1 MESKSFMA
9 EQATQKDIAL
19 GTMLKELPSLSTILS
34 AYASFSA
41 MAMLFRTILNEM
53 LPERMQNYIASKI
66 YDFTAAYF
74 SSDFT
79 FIIEDR
85 WRAGDN
91 QMFRAAEI
99 YLPTI
104 IGPSSDSILVGSD
117 DSSDPTA
124 PPKRSIPVDC
134 RIKDNYDG
142 MRLEWTLSSIDPKKF
157 YVPPKR
163 FFSLT
168 CKKRD
173 RERVEQ
179 RYFPFINKTAQEI
192 INKSESLSIYTYD
205 QECSMWD
212 PTVFKHPATFETLAM
227 EPHLKEFIMKD
238 LDSFVERKEFF
249 ENVGRAWKRGYLL
262 YGPPGTGKSSL
273 VAAIANYM
281 RYDVYD
287 LQFQSVRNDSDL
299 RRILTSTTNRSI
311 LLIEDID
318 CSTKVS
324 HNRTKVKEKSEEE
337 EDDDEDRDETKRP
350 FSIDPGVTL
359 SGLLNFIDGLWSS
372 CGNER
377 IIIFTTNH
385 KEKLDPALLRPGRMD
400 VHIYM
405 GYCSPAGFRKLAAS
419 YLGIK
424 DDKLFGR
431 IDDLI
436 KSVEVTPAEVAQQLM
451 ISNEPKVAL
460 ESLIEFLNAKKD
472 IEEAA
477 EKENSIEEEEVTE
490 EMEVERQNSMLAE
503 SETRCIYL
511 T

>member
-1 MESKSFMA
+1 
-9 EQATQKDIAL
+9 
-19 GTMLKELPSLSTILS
+19 MLKELPSLSTILS

-104 IGPSSDSILVGSD
+104 IGPSSDIILVGSD

-124 PPKRSIPVDC
+124 PPKRSFPVDC

-350 FSIDPGVTL
+350 FSIDLGAYSTSL
-359 SGLLNFIDGLWSS
+359 MD
-372 CGNER
+372 CGR
-377 IIIFTTNH
+377 AVGT
-385 KEKLDPALLRPGRMD
+385 KE
-400 VHIYM
+400 
-405 GYCSPAGFRKLAAS
+405 S
-419 YLGIK
+419 
-424 DDKLFGR
+424 
-431 IDDLI
+431 
-436 KSVEVTPAEVAQQLM
+436 
-451 ISNEPKVAL
+451 
-460 ESLIEFLNAKKD
+460 
-472 IEEAA
+472 
-477 EKENSIEEEEVTE
+477 
-490 EMEVERQNSMLAE
+490 
-503 SETRCIYL
+503 
-511 T
+511 

>member
-1 MESKSFMA
+1 MA
-9 EQATQKDIAL
+9 TVWN
-19 GTMLKELPSLSTILS
+19 ELPSFSTLLS
-34 AYASFSA
+34 AYASISA
-41 MAMLFRTILNEM
+41 MAMLIRTILNE
-53 LPERMQNYIASKI
+53 LVPERMRNYITSKI
-66 YDFTAAYF
+66 YDLTAAYF
-74 SSDFT
+74 SSEFT
-79 FIIEDR
+79 FVIEDR
-85 WRAGDN
+85 WHASDN
-91 QMFRAAEI
+91 QMFRAAEL

-104 IGPSSDSILVGSD
+104 IGPSSDSILVGFD
-117 DSSDPTA
+117 ESSDPTE

-134 RIKDNYDG
+134 TITDDFQG
-142 MRLEWTLSSIDPKKF
+142 IRLKWTLSSIETKKY
-157 YVPPKR
+157 YVPNKR

-168 CKKRD
+168 CKKSD

-179 RYFPFINKTAQEI
+179 RYFPYINKTAQAI
-192 INKSESLSIYTYD
+192 LSKSESLNIYTYEQD
-205 QECSMWD
+205 CSKWE
-212 PTVFKHPATFETLAM
+212 PATFDTLAM
-227 EPHLKEFIMKD
+227 EPDLKEFIMKD

-281 RYDVYD
+281 RYNVYD

-299 RRILTSTTNRSI
+299 RRVLTSTTNRSI

-318 CSTKVS
+318 CSTKVT
-324 HNRTKVKEKSEEE
+324 NDRTKVEENCEEE
-337 EDDDEDRDETKRP
+337 ENDELKHPYGT
-350 FSIDPGVTL
+350 DPGVTL

-431 IDDLI
+431 IDDMI

-460 ESLIEFLNAKKD
+460 ESLIKFLNTKKD

-477 EKENSIEEEEVTE
+477 VEEKEKSDNEE
-490 EMEVERQNSMLAE
+490 QE
-503 SETRCIYL
+503 SEEK
-511 T
+511 

>member
-1 MESKSFMA
+1 
-9 EQATQKDIAL
+9 
-19 GTMLKELPSLSTILS
+19 MLKELPSLSTILS

-281 RYDVYD
+281 RYDIVA
-287 LQFQSVRNDSDL
+287 QKCH
-299 RRILTSTTNRSI
+299 IIEPRSR
-311 LLIEDID
+311 
-318 CSTKVS
+318 K
-324 HNRTKVKEKSEEE
+324 KGEEE

>member
-1 MESKSFMA
+1 
-9 EQATQKDIAL
+9 
-19 GTMLKELPSLSTILS
+19 
-34 AYASFSA
+34 
-41 MAMLFRTILNEM
+41 
-53 LPERMQNYIASKI
+53 
-66 YDFTAAYF
+66 
-74 SSDFT
+74 
-79 FIIEDR
+79 
-85 WRAGDN
+85 
-91 QMFRAAEI
+91 
-99 YLPTI
+99 
-104 IGPSSDSILVGSD
+104 
-117 DSSDPTA
+117 
-124 PPKRSIPVDC
+124 
-134 RIKDNYDG
+134 
-142 MRLEWTLSSIDPKKF
+142 
-157 YVPPKR
+157 
-163 FFSLT
+163 
-168 CKKRD
+168 
-173 RERVEQ
+173 
-179 RYFPFINKTAQEI
+179 
-192 INKSESLSIYTYD
+192 
-205 QECSMWD
+205 MWE
-212 PTVFKHPATFETLAM
+212 PAVFKHPATFDTLAM
-227 EPHLKEFIMKD
+227 EPDLKEFIMKD

-281 RYDVYD
+281 RYNVYD

-299 RRILTSTTNRSI
+299 RRVLTSTTNRSI

-318 CSTKVS
+318 CSTKVT
-324 HNRTKVKEKSEEE
+324 HDRTKVKENCEEE
-337 EDDDEDRDETKRP
+337 ENDELKHPYGT
-350 FSIDPGVTL
+350 DPGVTL

-419 YLGIK
+419 YLEIK

-431 IDDLI
+431 IDDMI

-460 ESLIEFLNAKKD
+460 ESLIEFLNTKKKD

-477 EKENSIEEEEVTE
+477 VEEKEKSNNEEQESEEKQI
-490 EMEVERQNSMLAE
+490 ERQNSEFVE

>member
-1 MESKSFMA
+1 MA
-9 EQATQKDIAL
+9 TVWN
-19 GTMLKELPSLSTILS
+19 ELPSFSTLLS
-34 AYASFSA
+34 AYASISA
-41 MAMLFRTILNEM
+41 MAMLIRTILNEM
-53 LPERMQNYIASKI
+53 VPERMRNYITSKI
-66 YDFTAAYF
+66 YDLTGAYF
-74 SSDFT
+74 SSEFT
-79 FIIEDR
+79 FVIEDR
-85 WRAGDN
+85 WHAGDN
-91 QMFRAAEI
+91 QMFRAAEL

-104 IGPSSDSILVGSD
+104 IGPSSESIVVGFD
-117 DSSDPTA
+117 ESSDPRK
-124 PPKRSIPVDC
+124 PLKRSIPVGCTITDDFQG
-134 RIKDNYDG
+134 I
-142 MRLEWTLSSIDPKKF
+142 RLKWALSSIETKKY
-157 YVPPKR
+157 YVPNKR

-168 CKKRD
+168 CKKSD

-179 RYFPFINKTAQEI
+179 RYFPFINKTAQAI
-192 INKSESLSIYTYD
+192 LSKSESLNIYTYD
-205 QECSMWD
+205 QDCSMWE
-212 PTVFKHPATFETLAM
+212 PAVFKHPATFDTLAM
-227 EPHLKEFIMKD
+227 EPDLKEFIMKD

-281 RYDVYD
+281 RYNVYD

-299 RRILTSTTNRSI
+299 RRVLTSTTNRSI

-318 CSTKVS
+318 CSTKVT
-324 HNRTKVKEKSEEE
+324 HDRTKVKENCEEE
-337 EDDDEDRDETKRP
+337 ENDELKHPYGT
-350 FSIDPGVTL
+350 DPGVTL

-419 YLGIK
+419 YLELK

-431 IDDLI
+431 IDDMI

-460 ESLIEFLNAKKD
+460 ESLIEFLNTKKKD

-477 EKENSIEEEEVTE
+477 VEEKEKSNNEEQESEEKQI
-490 EMEVERQNSMLAE
+490 ERQNSEFVE

>member
-1 MESKSFMA
+1 MA
-9 EQATQKDIAL
+9 TVWN
-19 GTMLKELPSLSTILS
+19 ELPSFSTLLS
-34 AYASFSA
+34 AYASISA
-41 MAMLFRTILNEM
+41 MAMLIRTILNEM
-53 LPERMQNYIASKI
+53 VPERMRNYITSKI
-66 YDFTAAYF
+66 YDLTAAYF
-74 SSDFT
+74 SPEFT
-79 FIIEDR
+79 FVIEDR
-85 WRAGDN
+85 WHASDN
-91 QMFRAAEI
+91 QMFRAAEL

-104 IGPSSDSILVGSD
+104 IGPSSDSILVGFD
-117 DSSDPTA
+117 ESSDPTE

-134 RIKDNYDG
+134 TITDDFQG
-142 MRLEWTLSSIDPKKF
+142 IRLKWTLSSIETKKY
-157 YVPPKR
+157 YVPNKR

-168 CKKRD
+168 CKKSD

-179 RYFPFINKTAQEI
+179 RYFPYINKTAQAI
-192 INKSESLSIYTYD
+192 LSKSESLNIYTYD
-205 QECSMWD
+205 QDCSKWE
-212 PTVFKHPATFETLAM
+212 PAVFKHPATFDTLAM
-227 EPHLKEFIMKD
+227 EPDLKEFIMKD

-281 RYDVYD
+281 RYNVYD

-299 RRILTSTTNRSI
+299 RRVLTSTTNRSI

-318 CSTKVS
+318 CSTKVT
-324 HNRTKVKEKSEEE
+324 NDRTKVKENCEEE
-337 EDDDEDRDETKRP
+337 ENDELKHPYGT
-350 FSIDPGVTL
+350 DPGVTL

-424 DDKLFGR
+424 DDKLFDR
-431 IDDLI
+431 IDDMI

-460 ESLIEFLNAKKD
+460 ESLIEFLNTKKD

-477 EKENSIEEEEVTE
+477 VEEKEKSN
-490 EMEVERQNSMLAE
+490 ND
-503 SETRCIYL
+503 
-511 T
+511 